1 MGNFVEQVAGV
12 AEKVG
17 LGVAGDECVGQE
29 GVGREAES
37 LQDQAV
43 KLLEVRSVLGLG
55 PEL

>member
-29 GVGREAES
+29 GVGREAEG

-43 KLLEVRSVLGLG
+43 KLLEVRSVLGL
-55 PEL
+55 